1 MPVSVPPLIY
11 QELIQSADAG
21 YLNRQSAEII
31 DRQAQ
36 PLAEFAMSKREV
48 VDMSQGVIRVGLQ
61 VSDTGENQGWDR
73 ADILQFAENMPTKEF
88 QFAAYNEHRGLTI
101 WDTDLMNAGYE
112 VDFNSQSKTLASPLS
127 SSEKTRLRNLIAEK
141 VDNFRDGAK
150 TSFDKV
156 LHLDGSLDTKRTPG
170 LDAALPFNRLGTYG
184 GILRSDPKIQHYFT
198 TGLTS
203 TLGGTLEEGMN
214 TAFWQAKLN
223 SRGTK
228 RGKYRI
234 ICGRGFADRYRRY
247 GRNNNMQVQV
257 SADGIKSLDINISD
271 SGLRFAGMA
280 LEIDPTFEVLDALYA
295 PTPLWTYRC
304 YFLHESSFVLGLF
317 NKNDWSMTV
326 AAPTAE
332 VRNLKAS
339 LDWRQ
344 SFFCK
349 NPNACAVVSA
359 AA

>member
-21 YLNRQSAEII
+21 YLNRQAAEII
-31 DRQAQ
+31 DRQVM
-36 PLAEFAMSKREV
+36 PLGDFAMTKREV
-48 VDMSQGVIRVGLQ
+48 VDMSQGIIRVGLQ

-73 ADILQFAENMPTKEF
+73 ADILSFAENMPTKEF

-112 VDFNSQSKTLASPLS
+112 VDFNSQSKTLATPLS

-141 VDNFRDGAK
+141 VDNFRDAAK
-150 TSFDKV
+150 VSFDKV

-170 LDAALPFNRLGTYG
+170 LDAALPFNRLGSYG
-184 GILRSDPKIQHYFT
+184 GILRSDAKIQHYFAS
-198 TGLTS
+198 GLTY

-234 ICGRGFADRYRRY
+234 LCGRGFADRYRRY
-247 GRNNNMQVQV
+247 ARNNNMHINVQ
-257 SADGIKSLDINISD
+257 ADGVKSLDLNISD
-271 SGLRFAGMA
+271 SGLRYMGIA
-280 LEIDPTFEVLDALYA
+280 LEIDPTFEILDALYA

-304 YFLHESSFVLGLF
+304 YFLHESSFTLGLF
-317 NKNDWSMTV
+317 NKNDWAMTV
-326 AAPTAE
+326 AAPVAE

-349 NPNACAVVSA
+349 NPNANAVIAVA
-359 AA
+359 A